1 MKAKEAIQ
9 EMLKNREFV
18 MEQKGK
24 QAFDEIAKVVKVPAG
39 LYYREKITKGPF
51 DPLEIRKIDIK
62 DLLVHMG
69 LALVPRGLSQS
80 SPNAQGDFLLIGFV
94 NHITY

>member
-1 MKAKEAIQ
+1 
-9 EMLKNREFV
+9 MLKNREFF
-18 MEQKGK
+18 MEQKGN
-24 QAFDEIAKVVKVPAG
+24 QVFDEIAKVVKVPAG

-51 DPLEIRKIDIK
+51 DPLEIRKRDIK

-80 SPNAQGDFLLIGFV
+80 SPNAQGDFYF
-94 NHITY
+94 